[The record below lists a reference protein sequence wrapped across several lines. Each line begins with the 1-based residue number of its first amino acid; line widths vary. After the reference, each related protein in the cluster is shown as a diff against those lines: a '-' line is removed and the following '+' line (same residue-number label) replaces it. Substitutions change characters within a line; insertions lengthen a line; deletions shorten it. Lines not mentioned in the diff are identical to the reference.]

1 MGEVFRLV
9 DVEDAYSGD
18 DARVCAS
25 CGRTLPTLAFP
36 VANRSNTG
44 SEIRRPDCRNCHN
57 KHKRFR
63 QEFRDSGRYEREMR
77 LQGGACK
84 CCKRTDAG
92 VLHVDHDHKTM
103 AFRGLLCERCN
114 VGGGKLGDV
123 EQALRWALYLIE
135 NDSGG

>member
-25 CGRTLPTLAFP
+25 CRRTLPKSAFP
-36 VANRSNTG
+36 VSNKSHTG

-57 KHKRFR
+57 EHKRFC
-63 QEFRDSGRYEREMR
+63 QQFRDSGRFNIEFRR
-77 LQGGACK
+77 QGGACK
-84 CCKRTDAG
+84 CCKRTDVS
-92 VLHVDHDHKTM
+92 VLHVDHNHKTM
-103 AFRGLLCERCN
+103 AFRGLLCESCN
-114 VGGGKLGDV
+114 VGGGKLGGI
-123 EQALRWALYLIE
+123 EQALRWALYLLE